1 MARYGRLDIHEP
13 AGAVKSYRIAQEATT
28 VGRSADNAIGIDDPT
43 VSDRHCRLQVLDG
56 TVHIVNLD
64 ASAGILLNGAPVRD
78 STPRPLRDVAELA
91 LGKTKLLFYPSGD
104 QATLPMR
111 SISENTQPI
120 RTTFHVNL
128 EKSVLDVYPASSSS
142 LEIAIS
148 NRSGKETPFTIDV
161 EGLPQAWAKLSQT
174 AARLDGGE
182 TAFVILS
189 VAPPRRAD
197 LKPGDYPAA
206 IVIRAQNSA
215 DPDALVSLLV
225 RLHGF
230 GGLSLAVE
238 PALVSDRETTQLFM
252 LNQGNED
259 LRLVV
264 SARDTLNQLDIDLE
278 ERVLQLAA
286 GQRGVVSGRVA
297 ARSRSL
303 VGKSREISFALLVR
317 ADNDCAYLAA
327 IPATVLVKPRLSI
340 GAAVILIAAF
350 ALSLFA
356 WLSRAPQ
363 PAISS
368 FAISAAQVARGTP
381 VELTWQAS
389 FAQRFVIE
397 IDRVAIAEL
406 AADASFYTLATDD
419 YADPIEVALIAVAGE
434 ARAIEKRQLD
444 LYQPAT
450 ITTFEADRQQMFR
463 NVEGELV
470 LTWRAEGAVSS
481 DLRFPAQFK
490 ILSEE
495 DIGEGKRR
503 LVLRGVPETDF
514 DLILALQ
521 DEIGTPIEDYIRV
534 NTADPECAPLRDLP
548 LFAGPGR
555 LYNQTELALSNV
567 PVLVLGS
574 AASKDWMLV
583 ELASGET
590 GWGRRSDFFCA
601 GFDPT
606 ALTVI
611 TDLPQLPTAA
621 PTETA
626 EPTPPPAPTVVSTS
640 LSTQR
645 SPATSFAKD
654 AEA

>member
-1 MARYGRLDIHEP
+1 MAWYGRLDIHEP
-13 AGAVKSYRIAQEATT
+13 AGTVKSYRIAMEATT
-28 VGRSADNAIGIDDPT
+28 VGRAADNAIVIDDPA

-64 ASAGILLNGAPVRD
+64 ASAGLLLNGTPLRD
-78 STPRPLRDVAELA
+78 NTPRPLIEMAELA

-111 SISENTQPI
+111 AISENTQPI
-120 RTTFHVNL
+120 RSSFNVYL
-128 EKSVLDVYPASSSS
+128 EKSVLDIYPASSSS

-148 NRSGKETPFTIDV
+148 SRSGKETRFTIDV
-161 EGLPQAWAKLSQT
+161 EGLPQVWASLSQSS
-174 AARLDGGE
+174 ARLDGDE

-197 LKPGDYPAA
+197 LKPGDYPAT

-215 DPDALVSLLV
+215 DADSLVSLLV

-238 PALVSDRETTQLFM
+238 PALVSDRETTQLYM

-259 LRLVV
+259 LLLAV
-264 SARDTLNQLDIDLE
+264 SAQDTTNQLDIDLE
-278 ERVLQLAA
+278 ERVLLLAA

-297 ARSRSL
+297 ARSRPL
-303 VGKSREISFALLVR
+303 VGKSREIPFALLVR

-327 IPATVLVKPRLSI
+327 MPASVTVKPRLSI

-356 WLSRAPQ
+356 WLSRSPS
-363 PAISS
+363 PEISS
-368 FAISAAQVARGTP
+368 FAISESQVARGTP
-381 VELTWQAS
+381 VDLTWHAS
-389 FAQRFVIE
+389 SAQRFVIE

-406 AADASFYTLATDD
+406 AADARFYTLATDD
-419 YADPIEVALIAVAGE
+419 YADPIEVALIAVADE

-444 LYQPAT
+444 LYQPVT

-463 NVEGELV
+463 KVEGELA

-490 ILSEE
+490 LLREE

-503 LVLRGVPETDF
+503 LVLRGLPERDF

-521 DEIGTPIEDYIRV
+521 DEIGTRIEDRIRI

-548 LFAGPGR
+548 LFAGPDR
-555 LYNQTELALSNV
+555 RYNQTELALSDV

-574 AASKDWMLV
+574 AASRDWLLV

-590 GWGRRSDFFCA
+590 GWGPRSDFFCA
-601 GFDPT
+601 GFDPN

-611 TDLPQLPTAA
+611 ADLPQLPTVA
-621 PTETA
+621 PTDTP
-626 EPTPPPAPTVVSTS
+626 EPTPTLTPAAVSTS
-640 LSTQR
+640 TQEPR
-645 SPATSFAKD
+645 ATSSATE